1 MWIVLQ
7 ERTVRMMQDETN
19 ISEIELA
26 VLGDEVIKLHEVAR
40 TLERAFN
47 GRGQISD
54 DIRNCADRLS
64 ELLKRY

>member
-1 MWIVLQ
+1 MLIVLL
-7 ERTVRMMQDETN
+7 ERTVRMMRDETK

-26 VLGDEVIKLHEVAR
+26 VLDEEVIKLHQVAR

-47 GRGQISD
+47 GRGQLSD

>member
-1 MWIVLQ
+1 
-7 ERTVRMMQDETN
+7 MMQEETKVT
-19 ISEIELA
+19 EIELEK
-26 VLGDEVIKLHEVAR
+26 LHEEVITLHEVAR

-47 GRGQISD
+47 GRGQLSD